1 MKNLSRVIEEN
12 PGFEPPEGIS
22 PLQEQIDQLHDLEC
36 LFQTEGGKTLVKI
49 LLRDVVLRVNSLQ
62 SMYRTAT
69 HIELVALIAE
79 MDAHLSTAKSLLN
92 AKEGKEILEAQFDE
106 MIEEALQQ

>member
-1 MKNLSRVIEEN
+1 MKNLDRVIEEN
-12 PGFEPPEGIS
+12 PEFVTPDGVVS
-22 PLQEQIDQLHDLEC
+22 LQEQIDQLHDLEC

-49 LLRDVVLRVNSLQ
+49 LLRDVALRVNSLQ
-62 SMYRTAT
+62 SVYRTAT

-92 AKEGKEILEAQFDE
+92 AKAGKEVLEAEFDE